1 MDTQSGIPHRIGPD
15 ICPVI
20 LPLGGPGGRAEKT
33 PSDHER
39 GHKSP
44 AMDVQQFS
52 FPAIPHSQKI
62 LTRKSDLRAIWPQ
75 CDCAAAIQACDE
87 LAATICCRLPRGR
100 PAVLALTSPGDGDG
114 KTTLAEALA
123 PELAHRT
130 PGGILA
136 VDADYRKADLTARLM
151 LPTEAEP
158 SESSLIYPTDLPDLS
173 VLPMSL
179 ERADRCF
186 DRAWTNSLREK
197 WPLVLFDT
205 ASLEH
210 AETTRLLRHCDG
222 VCLVVRLGHT
232 LRRAVTEAARIIASC
247 GDHLLGC
254 VVVGK

>member
-20 LPLGGPGGRAEKT
+20 LPLGGASSHVEKT
-33 PSDHER
+33 P
-39 GHKSP
+39 
-44 AMDVQQFS
+44 AMDMQQFS
-52 FPAIPHSQKI
+52 FPAIPHVREV
-62 LTRKSDLRAIWPQ
+62 LTPKNDLRAIWPR
-75 CDCAAAIQACDE
+75 CNCAATLRACNE
-87 LAATICCRLPRGR
+87 LAATIHGRLPRGR

-136 VDADYRKADLTARLM
+136 ADADFRKADLTARLM
-151 LPTEAEP
+151 LPTGAAS

-179 ERADRCF
+179 ERSGRCF
-186 DRAWTNSLREK
+186 DSAWTNGLREK
-197 WPLVLFDT
+197 WPLVLLDT

-222 VCLVVRLGHT
+222 VCLVVRLGYT
-232 LRRAVTEAARIIASC
+232 LRRAVAEAARIIARC

-254 VVVGK
+254 VIVGQQPEV